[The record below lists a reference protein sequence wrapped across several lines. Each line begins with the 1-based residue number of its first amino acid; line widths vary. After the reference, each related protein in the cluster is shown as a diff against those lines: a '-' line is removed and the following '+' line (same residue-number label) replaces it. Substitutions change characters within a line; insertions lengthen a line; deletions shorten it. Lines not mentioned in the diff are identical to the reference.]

1 MILCE
6 INSDLVNLITICI
19 VGGITLI
26 AIILTFIIV
35 VKHMNTDKKIKK
47 LEDEEKVKNNT
58 K

>member
-35 VKHMNTDKKIKK
+35 VKHMNTNKK
-47 LEDEEKVKNNT
+47 
-58 K
+58 